1 MKALVKSRAASGLDL
16 KEVPNP
22 KMGRS
27 EVLIRVKSTGICG
40 TDLHIYKWDAWA
52 SSTIPLPLVIGHEF
66 VGEVIDIGSDVDF
79 IGVGDRVSGEG
90 HIVCGRCRNC
100 LAGRRHFCRD
110 TRGVGVNYPGAFAEL
125 LVLPATNV
133 WKLAPEVSSDVAAI
147 LDPFGNATH
156 TAMAFPLLGE
166 DVLITGAG
174 PIGCMAAAIA
184 KHSGARHVVV
194 TDVNPHRLEL
204 AKKLGATRVVDVTR
218 ENLKEV
224 QVDLGMRE
232 GFDVGMEMSGNEA
245 AFNEMISNMR
255 TAGQIALLGI
265 PENRTMIDWNKVIF
279 GSLTIKGIYGRKMY
293 DTWYQMTSMI
303 QSGLNIEP
311 VITHRYHYTDFEKG
325 FAAMSE
331 GLCGKVILNWAE

>member
-1 MKALVKSRAASGLDL
+1 
-16 KEVPNP
+16 
-22 KMGRS
+22 
-27 EVLIRVKSTGICG
+27 LIRVKSTGICG

-66 VGEVIDIGSDVDF
+66 VGEVIDVGSDVDF

-100 LAGRRHFCRD
+100 LAGRRHFCKD

>member
-1 MKALVKSRAASGLDL
+1 MS
-16 KEVPNP
+16 
-22 KMGRS
+22 
-27 EVLIRVKSTGICG
+27 I
-40 TDLHIYKWDAWA
+40 
-52 SSTIPLPLVIGHEF
+52 
-66 VGEVIDIGSDVDF
+66 
-79 IGVGDRVSGEG
+79 
-90 HIVCGRCRNC
+90 
-100 LAGRRHFCRD
+100 
-110 TRGVGVNYPGAFAEL
+110 
-125 LVLPATNV
+125 
-133 WKLAPEVSSDVAAI
+133 
-147 LDPFGNATH
+147 
-156 TAMAFPLLGE
+156 
-166 DVLITGAG
+166 
-174 PIGCMAAAIA
+174 PIGLN
-184 KHSGARHVVV
+184 S
-194 TDVNPHRLEL
+194 L
-204 AKKLGATRVVDVTR
+204 KKLGATRVVDVTR

>member
-1 MKALVKSRAASGLDL
+1 MKALVKSRAATGLDL

-27 EVLIRVKSTGICG
+27 EVLIRVRSTGICG

-66 VGEVIDIGSDVDF
+66 VGEVIDAGSDVDF
-79 IGVGDRVSGEG
+79 IAVGDRVSGEG

>member
-1 MKALVKSRAASGLDL
+1 MKALVKSRAATGLEL

-66 VGEVIDIGSDVDF
+66 VGEVIDVGSDVDF

-100 LAGRRHFCRD
+100 LAGRRHFCKD